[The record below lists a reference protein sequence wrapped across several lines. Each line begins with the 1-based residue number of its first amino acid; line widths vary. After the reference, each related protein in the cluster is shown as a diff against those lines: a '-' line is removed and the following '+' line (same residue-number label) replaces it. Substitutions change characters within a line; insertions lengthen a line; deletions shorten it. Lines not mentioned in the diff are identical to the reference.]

1 MARLT
6 VRSGR
11 EEEDDSTFWLITY
24 SDMTTLLLAFFLL
37 MFSFSLLDQQR
48 QQELLTALN
57 SVSARRGAAR
67 PVDAERAAR
76 EIAAQFGKDTTFVE
90 ATESEVTVG
99 LSSGVTFAS
108 GEAELT
114 DEARQSL
121 VKVAS
126 IVRQLPSS
134 IRVEGHTDDVPVRGG
149 DFANNWEL
157 SAARAQAVVRLLI
170 EQGIEPRRLQVV
182 GSPGLEPARRVGDH
196 RDRHRRERRAI
207 VLPELGG
214 AALGREDERVRGL
227 ARGVEPAEEQ
237 PRGLPQGAPCRRL
250 ARRRLARLGDHADD
264 RADRVG
270 HLLGRD
276 GGLDDERTAARAGI
290 DHRRHGREHA
300 VLRQRRGHPA
310 LEVPRERVGCRP
322 GSAVRPGDGQRD
334 PDLGLLCSRRVDDG
348 DRPRGSRRAGGRAFR
363 GSRTR
368 RLAPVPEVEV
378 EELAR
383 GGIGHVAHQDQR
395 GAVGAERVAEPPA
408 RRLVAEPLLGAR
420 RLHAADQRVERL
432 RQGARGETLPV
443 LETVL
448 ESEPRDALVRGR
460 DLGRRRARRIRR
472 TREDEARLE
481 PRRGRA
487 PHGEHAHAVR
497 EDERRR
503 VGDGRPVEERDA
515 AQRRHLGS
523 VGADAQLLAL
533 GHGRCREA
541 HRAGG
546 EARVGLH
553 HDSHRPFRAEPP
565 PHPVNPLRGR
575 RPGQRFHPLHPV
587 R

>member
-1 MARLT
+1 VARLT

-182 GSPGLEPARRVGDH
+182 GYGD
-196 RDRHRRERRAI
+196 
-207 VLPELGG
+207 
-214 AALGREDERVRGL
+214 
-227 ARGVEPAEEQ
+227 
-237 PRGLPQGAPCRRL
+237 
-250 ARRRLARLGDHADD
+250 
-264 RADRVG
+264 
-270 HLLGRD
+270 
-276 GGLDDERTAARAGI
+276 
-290 DHRRHGREHA
+290 
-300 VLRQRRGHPA
+300 
-310 LEVPRERVGCRP
+310 
-322 GSAVRPGDGQRD
+322 VRPRA
-334 PDLGLLCSRRVDDG
+334 SNATDDG
-348 DRPRGSRRAGGRAFR
+348 RARNRRIELKILRGS
-363 GSRTR
+363 
-368 RLAPVPEVEV
+368 
-378 EELAR
+378 
-383 GGIGHVAHQDQR
+383 
-395 GAVGAERVAEPPA
+395 
-408 RRLVAEPLLGAR
+408 
-420 RLHAADQRVERL
+420 
-432 RQGARGETLPV
+432 
-443 LETVL
+443 
-448 ESEPRDALVRGR
+448 
-460 DLGRRRARRIRR
+460 
-472 TREDEARLE
+472 
-481 PRRGRA
+481 
-487 PHGEHAHAVR
+487 
-497 EDERRR
+497 
-503 VGDGRPVEERDA
+503 
-515 AQRRHLGS
+515 
-523 VGADAQLLAL
+523 
-533 GHGRCREA
+533 
-541 HRAGG
+541 
-546 EARVGLH
+546 
-553 HDSHRPFRAEPP
+553 
-565 PHPVNPLRGR
+565 
-575 RPGQRFHPLHPV
+575 
-587 R
+587 